1 MKANKTVYQLRP
13 ATARNL
19 GLLVLL
25 GLVAVVAG
33 LFLAPERIWPAVL
46 LANYYIITLALSG
59 TLFVALMYVSRAGW
73 STVFRRIPEAMS
85 SVLPAGFGLML
96 LTVFGIGVLYEW
108 SHAAVV
114 AADPLLQAKSA
125 YLNIPFFIV
134 RMFVY
139 FAIWIG
145 FSVLI
150 RRNSVLQDS
159 TGDDRLT
166 TRNMRLSAGFLVLFA
181 LSFWLASTDWIMSI
195 EAHWY
200 STIFAIYNLSG
211 LLQSGIAVIIVLLIT
226 LRRRGVFGDMIRDAH
241 LHDLGKLLFAFSTF
255 WMYIW
260 FSQYMLI
267 WYSNIPE
274 ETVYFLRREHGGW
287 LTFTVLNVVFN
298 WLIPFVFLLSA
309 RAKRAEGL
317 LLKVGI
323 IVLIGHWIDL
333 FWMITPTFMPAAP
346 VIGVWEIAPIV
357 AGVALFFL
365 LTLRALSV
373 RNVLPL
379 QDPTL
384 IESLHYHS

>member
-19 GLLVLL
+19 GLLVLA
-25 GLVAVVAG
+25 GLVVVVAG
-33 LFLAPERIWPAVL
+33 LFLAPGRIWPAVL
-46 LANYYIITLALSG
+46 LANYYIVTLALSG

-125 YLNIPFFIV
+125 YLNIPFFII
-134 RMFVY
+134 RMLVY

-150 RRNSVLQDS
+150 RRNSLLQDS

-274 ETVYFLRREHGGW
+274 ETVYFLRREDGGW

-298 WLIPFVFLLSA
+298 WVIPFVFLLSA
-309 RAKRAEGL
+309 RAKMMEGL

-346 VIGVWEIAPIV
+346 VIGIWEIAPIV

-365 LTLRALSV
+365 ITLRGLSR